1 MDLFDTSSSEEASE
15 KQQPSLLTA
24 FNLENDIVFF
34 DIESTGLHVLKD
46 RIIQIALIKYKKD
59 GSEPDEREFM
69 VNPMIPISA
78 EAMQVHGITPDMIK
92 DKPPFSEVAQEIAD
106 FIGDADLAGY
116 NSDRFD
122 LPMLTEE
129 LFRNG
134 IELNPEE
141 RRTIDVQKI
150 FYKMQPR
157 TLKAALQFYCQ
168 KELEGAHD
176 ALADVRA
183 TVEVFAGQ
191 IVKYEGV
198 DYIDG
203 DGFVT
208 KAPIKNDMQAIH
220 EFISDYRTVDFTQRL
235 RRDHK
240 GDIIFNFGKYT
251 NQKVADVFSR
261 DKNYYHWIMQKDFSS
276 QVKKIVKKIME
287 EVEAAT

>member
-1 MDLFDTSSSEEASE
+1 MDLFDTSSSQKSE
-15 KQQPSLLTA
+15 LLVEL
-24 FNLENDIVFF
+24 NLERDIVFF
-34 DIESTGLHVLKD
+34 DIESTGLNVLKD
-46 RIIQIALIKYKKD
+46 RIIQLALIKYKAD
-59 GSEPDEREFM
+59 GSGPIEKEYLM
-69 VNPMIPISA
+69 NPQIPISA
-78 EAMQVHGITPDMIK
+78 EAMAVHGITPDKIR
-92 DKPPFSEVAQEIAD
+92 DKAPFASYAQEIYNFVKD
-106 FIGDADLAGY
+106 CDMGGY

-129 LFRNG
+129 LFRCG
-134 IELNPEE
+134 FELDLEG

-150 FYKMQPR
+150 FYKMEPR
-157 TLKAALQFYCQ
+157 TLKAAFKVFCG
-168 KELEGAHD
+168 KELEDAHD

-191 IVKYEGV
+191 IKKYEGV
-198 DYIDG
+198 DYVDG

-208 KAPIKNDMQAIH
+208 KAPIKNDIQAIH
-220 EFISDYRTVDFTQRL
+220 EFISDYRVVDFTQRL

-287 EVEAAT
+287 EVNAQGSKG

>member
-1 MDLFDTSSSEEASE
+1 MDLFDTSSNEQSSDN
-15 KQQPSLLTA
+15 QPPQLLTE
-24 FNLENDIVFF
+24 FSLDRDIVFF
-34 DIESTGLHVLKD
+34 DIESTGLNVLKD
-46 RIIQIALIKYKKD
+46 RIIQIAFIKYFAD
-59 GSEPDEREFM
+59 GRSPEEREYL
-69 VNPMIPISA
+69 VNPLIPISA

-92 DKPPFSEVAQEIAD
+92 DKPPFSSIAKEVSE

-129 LFRNG
+129 LHRCD

-150 FYKMQPR
+150 FYKMEPR
-157 TLKAALQFYCQ
+157 TLKAALKVYCS
-168 KELEGAHD
+168 KELEDAHD

-183 TVEVFAGQ
+183 TVEVLAGQ
-191 IVKYEGV
+191 IVKYDGV
-198 DYIDG
+198 DYVDG

-208 KAPIKNDMQAIH
+208 KAPIKNDMQAIN

-240 GDIIFNFGKYT
+240 GEIIFNFGKYT
-251 NQKVADVFSR
+251 NQKVSDVFKK

-276 QVKKIVKKIME
+276 QVKKIVQKIMQ
-287 EVEAAT
+287 EVEASS

>member
-34 DIESTGLHVLKD
+34 DIESTGLNVLKD

>member
-1 MDLFDTSSSEEASE
+1 MDLFDTSSSDKSQES
-15 KQQPSLLTA
+15 QPTSLLTE
-24 FNLENDIVFF
+24 FNLDNDIVFF
-34 DIESTGLHVLKD
+34 DIESTGLNVLKD

-59 GSEPDEREFM
+59 GSQPEEREFL

-92 DKPPFSEVAQEIAD
+92 DKPPFSEYAQEIAD

-134 IELNPEE
+134 IELNAEE

-183 TVEVFAGQ
+183 TIEVFAGQ

-208 KAPIKNDMQAIH
+208 KAPIKNDMRAIH

-251 NQKVADVFSR
+251 NQKVADVYILGVINL
-261 DKNYYHWIMQKDFSS
+261 DEGYSS
-276 QVKKIVKKIME
+276 STWFYNVPFGL
-287 EVEAAT
+287 

>member
-1 MDLFDTSSSEEASE
+1 
-15 KQQPSLLTA
+15 
-24 FNLENDIVFF
+24 
-34 DIESTGLHVLKD
+34 
-46 RIIQIALIKYKKD
+46 
-59 GSEPDEREFM
+59 
-69 VNPMIPISA
+69 
-78 EAMQVHGITPDMIK
+78 
-92 DKPPFSEVAQEIAD
+92 
-106 FIGDADLAGY
+106 
-116 NSDRFD
+116 
-122 LPMLTEE
+122 MLTEE

-220 EFISDYRTVDFTQRL
+220 EFISDYRTVDSTQRL